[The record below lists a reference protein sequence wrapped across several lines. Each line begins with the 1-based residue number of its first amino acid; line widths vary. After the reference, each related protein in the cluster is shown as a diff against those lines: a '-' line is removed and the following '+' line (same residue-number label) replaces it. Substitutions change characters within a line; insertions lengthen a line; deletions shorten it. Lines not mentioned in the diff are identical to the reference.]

1 MRENLKER
9 LFGLDVSPRA
19 FLFFSIVSILAPV
32 FTDVQ
37 ESDSLIDIGL
47 ELVLGALATLAL
59 ALFLW
64 PTLPLVQ
71 TLMRPGWARLGALAG
86 VILTGGAVRGLVLH
100 FVGPEFLYVVD
111 TTVFERV
118 ANSASTTLGWLVVL
132 SLFTSATYDFR
143 AQYQA
148 TLSRALYRRAA
159 GVSSTE
165 LREVLNRVQGDLRK
179 VTLPPMSPD
188 TSSGD
193 LERVAEVLRAD
204 VVQTIRN
211 HSRDLWSLRGASPP
225 VLRLFPLLKLALA
238 RLDYSV
244 AFLFVIYGLLGFGNA
259 ATVVGPAEAALRI
272 LGTLGVLF
280 VLDRVWRKWLRP
292 VAKNQPWVNAI
303 YLLFLGFAAMFPMG
317 SFEFFVTGTLASYLF
332 LPVLLLPVGVLVL
345 IESTINLAELAR
357 EELLDLISNLSQE
370 DSSSGEP
377 EEARSSSDLASYL
390 HNSLQ
395 AEIQSIIY
403 ALEAAVGNP
412 GNVSLGQASLERLR
426 MLTSRSLDEDFDS
439 FSRVPKDH
447 LHTLI
452 ENWRGILDITLDW
465 GLPPSFDHDARLPT
479 VVNIIQ
485 EVSSNSVTHAAATTL
500 HVSVFVLEEDIGVTI
515 HNNAD
520 FVQPTGE
527 GQGTSWLDSF
537 LTAPP
542 KTQKGQPKTILSFRV

>member
-1 MRENLKER
+1 
-9 LFGLDVSPRA
+9 
-19 FLFFSIVSILAPV
+19 
-32 FTDVQ
+32 
-37 ESDSLIDIGL
+37 
-47 ELVLGALATLAL
+47 
-59 ALFLW
+59 
-64 PTLPLVQ
+64 
-71 TLMRPGWARLGALAG
+71 
-86 VILTGGAVRGLVLH
+86 
-100 FVGPEFLYVVD
+100 
-111 TTVFERV
+111 
-118 ANSASTTLGWLVVL
+118 
-132 SLFTSATYDFR
+132 
-143 AQYQA
+143 
-148 TLSRALYRRAA
+148 
-159 GVSSTE
+159 
-165 LREVLNRVQGDLRK
+165 
-179 VTLPPMSPD
+179 
-188 TSSGD
+188 
-193 LERVAEVLRAD
+193 
-204 VVQTIRN
+204 
-211 HSRDLWSLRGASPP
+211 
-225 VLRLFPLLKLALA
+225 
-238 RLDYSV
+238 
-244 AFLFVIYGLLGFGNA
+244 
-259 ATVVGPAEAALRI
+259 
-272 LGTLGVLF
+272 
-280 VLDRVWRKWLRP
+280 
-292 VAKNQPWVNAI
+292 
-303 YLLFLGFAAMFPMG
+303 MFPMG

-345 IESTINLAELAR
+345 IESTINLSELAR

-403 ALEAAVGNP
+403 ALEAAAGNP

-426 MLTSRSLDEDFDS
+426 MLASRSLDEDFDS